1 MELTKEAQMTD
12 INMEGRMSQEEIQG
26 QIDALT
32 QQINQRANL
41 LASQDPLIARLT
53 GQIEVY
59 RTLIEGKMESELVS
73 SNGEGK

>member
-1 MELTKEAQMTD
+1 MTD

-32 QQINQRANL
+32 QQITQRANQ
-41 LASQDPLIARLT
+41 LASQDPYVARLT

-59 RTLIEGKMESELVS
+59 RTFIESEVVEGELIS
-73 SNGEGK
+73 SNGEEE

>member
-1 MELTKEAQMTD
+1 MTD

-32 QQINQRANL
+32 QQISQRANQ
-41 LASQDPLIARLT
+41 LASQDPYVARLT

-59 RTLIEGKMESELVS
+59 RTFIESEVVESELVS
-73 SNGEGK
+73 SNGEEE

>member
-1 MELTKEAQMTD
+1 MTD

-32 QQINQRANL
+32 QQISQRANQ
-41 LASQDPLIARLT
+41 LASQDPYVARLP

-59 RTLIEGKMESELVS
+59 RTFIESEVVEGELIS
-73 SNGEGK
+73 SNGEEE

>member
-1 MELTKEAQMTD
+1 MTV

-32 QQINQRANL
+32 QQISQRANQ
-41 LASQDPLIARLT
+41 LASQDPYVARLT

-59 RTLIEGKMESELVS
+59 RTFIESEVVEGELIS
-73 SNGEGK
+73 SNGEEE

>member
-1 MELTKEAQMTD
+1 MTD

-32 QQINQRANL
+32 QQITQRANQ
-41 LASQDPLIARLT
+41 LASQDPYVARLT

-59 RTLIEGKMESELVS
+59 RTLIEGKVESELVS
-73 SNGEGK
+73 SNGEKE

>member
-1 MELTKEAQMTD
+1 MTD

-32 QQINQRANL
+32 QQINQRANQ
-41 LASQDPLIARLT
+41 LASQDPYVARLT

-59 RTLIEGKMESELVS
+59 RTFIESEVESELIS
-73 SNGEGK
+73 ANGEEE

>member
-1 MELTKEAQMTD
+1 MEERMTD

-32 QQINQRANL
+32 QQINQRANQ
-41 LASQDPLIARLT
+41 LASQDPYVARLT

-59 RTLIEGKMESELVS
+59 RTLIESEVVEGELIS
-73 SNGEGK
+73 SNGEEE

>member
-1 MELTKEAQMTD
+1 MTD

>member
-1 MELTKEAQMTD
+1 MTD

-32 QQINQRANL
+32 QQISQRANQ
-41 LASQDPLIARLT
+41 LASQDPYVARLT

-59 RTLIEGKMESELVS
+59 RTFIESEVVEGELIS
-73 SNGEGK
+73 SNGEEE

>member
-1 MELTKEAQMTD
+1 MTD

-59 RTLIEGKMESELVS
+59 RTLIESEVVEGELIS
-73 SNGEGK
+73 SNGEEE

>member
-1 MELTKEAQMTD
+1 MTD

-32 QQINQRANL
+32 QQITQRANL
-41 LASQDPLIARLT
+41 LASQDPFIARLT

-59 RTLIEGKMESELVS
+59 RTLIESEVVEGELIS
-73 SNGEGK
+73 SNGEGE

>member
-1 MELTKEAQMTD
+1 MEERMTD

-32 QQINQRANL
+32 QQISQRANQ
-41 LASQDPLIARLT
+41 LASQDPYVARLT

-59 RTLIEGKMESELVS
+59 RTFIESEVEEGELIS
-73 SNGEGK
+73 SNGEEE

>member
-1 MELTKEAQMTD
+1 MTD

-32 QQINQRANL
+32 QQISQRANQ
-41 LASQDPLIARLT
+41 LASQDPYVARLT

-59 RTLIEGKMESELVS
+59 RTFIESEVEEGELIS
-73 SNGEGK
+73 SNGEEE

>member
-1 MELTKEAQMTD
+1 MTD

-32 QQINQRANL
+32 QQITQRANQ
-41 LASQDPLIARLT
+41 LASQDPYVARLT

-59 RTLIEGKMESELVS
+59 RTFIESEVEEGELIS
-73 SNGEGK
+73 SNGEEE